1 MRIYVGNMPFSLS
14 ETQLTSMFSK
24 HGNVDSVSVV
34 MDRETGR
41 AKGFAFVEM
50 NDQAEA
56 NAAIE
61 ALNGTDC
68 EGRTIVVNEAKPRE
82 DRPARSGG
90 GGGRG
95 GFGGGNRG
103 FGGGGGGSRG
113 GFGGGNGGG
122 KRW

>member
-1 MRIYVGNMPFSLS
+1 MRIYVGNMPFSTDES
-14 ETQLTSMFSK
+14 QLTNMFNQY
-24 HGNVDSVSVV
+24 GTVDSVSVV

-50 NDQAEA
+50 SNKNEA

-68 EGRTIVVNEAKPRE
+68 NGRTIVVNEAKPRE

-90 GGGRG
+90 SGGGS
-95 GFGGGNRG
+95 GGNRR
-103 FGGGGGGSRG
+103 FNGGGGGG
-113 GFGGGNGGG
+113 N
-122 KRW
+122 RW